1 MSLKAFH
8 LVFITLSSLMTV
20 GVGGWAWLAW
30 SREGGLSLLGLGI
43 FCAVGL
49 VALLAYGRY
58 FLKKLKSISYL

>member
-1 MSLKAFH
+1 
-8 LVFITLSSLMTV
+8 MTV